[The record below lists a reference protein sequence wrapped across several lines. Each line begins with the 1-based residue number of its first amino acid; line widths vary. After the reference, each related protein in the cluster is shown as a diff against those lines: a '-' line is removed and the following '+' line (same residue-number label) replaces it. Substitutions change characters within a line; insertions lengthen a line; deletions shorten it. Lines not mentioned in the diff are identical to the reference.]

1 MSARDVVTRGQSQE
15 AAMKIRDRVIGLRLV
30 KASDLTANEKNWRE
44 HPPKQQEAM
53 REMLSDI
60 GYADAL
66 VAREAKS
73 GELVLID
80 GHLRAGLTPDD
91 EVPVLVL
98 DVSEAEADKL
108 LLSLDPLAAMADVDT
123 VALDALIKSVE
134 PSGEAIAEMYA
145 DMADAAG
152 LYKESKADMSSAK
165 EVDVDSFA
173 MQCQCPECGFE
184 FDDKA

>member
-1 MSARDVVTRGQSQE
+1 M
-15 AAMKIRDRVIGLRLV
+15 RLV
-30 KASDLTANEKNWRE
+30 KAAKLTANEKNWRE

-66 VAREAKS
+66 IARETKC

-98 DVSEAEADKL
+98 DVSESEADKL

-123 VALDALIKSVE
+123 AALDALIKSVE

-152 LYKESKADMSSAK
+152 LYKESKADKSSAK

-173 MQCQCPECGFE
+173 MQGQCPECGCE
-184 FDDKA
+184 FDDKT

>member
-1 MSARDVVTRGQSQE
+1 
-15 AAMKIRDRVIGLRLV
+15 MKIRNRVTGLRFV
-30 KASDLTANEKNWRE
+30 KAAELTANTKNWRE

-53 REMLSDI
+53 REMLFDI

-66 VAREAKS
+66 VARETKS

-80 GHLRAGLTPDD
+80 GHLRAGLTPND

-98 DVSEAEADKL
+98 DVSESEADKL
-108 LLSLDPLAAMADVDT
+108 LLSLDPLASMADVDT

-134 PSGEAIAEMYA
+134 PSGEAIAEVYA
-145 DMADAAG
+145 DLADAAG
-152 LYKESKADMSSAK
+152 LYKQSEADKSSTK
-165 EVDVDSFA
+165 EVDVESFA

-184 FDDKA
+184 FDDKQA